1 MAETE
6 VARVAEQS
14 LAPPSRCRPP
24 PSRRGAAAQEIFARR
39 RARRAPPGPRAP
51 GRRIQGRVGDSWV
64 ETVSREVYG
73 PLFVANATS
82 RGGHAWRKESGTF
95 RTRDIPLAVAAAAT
109 ILASQTAV
117 AAAATVAVTDHRLA
131 YTAVGPA
138 VNDLRVARHSGVFV
152 VRDLASTL
160 VIGAGCTSVTV
171 HKATCPATGVRAFS
185 AALGPGADR
194 AVVANLLRLP
204 TIIARGGTG
213 DDTLESVVAHVEF
226 RGGPGRDRLFGGIRA
241 DVLLA
246 GRGDDVVRGRGG
258 ADHLY
263 GGAGDDVMIAGPG
276 RITRSARRVTTRST
290 DGRALTGYRVGPA
303 RTTSSTSPVTTCCS
317 VDGAR
322 TTSTHSRSSPTASR
336 DYLNAGAGP
345 DYGCR
350 ATPDDTLVGC
360 DEAAK

>member
-1 MAETE
+1 M
-6 VARVAEQS
+6 
-14 LAPPSRCRPP
+14 
-24 PSRRGAAAQEIFARR
+24 
-39 RARRAPPGPRAP
+39 
-51 GRRIQGRVGDSWV
+51 
-64 ETVSREVYG
+64 
-73 PLFVANATS
+73 
-82 RGGHAWRKESGTF
+82 
-95 RTRDIPLAVAAAAT
+95 
-109 ILASQTAV
+109 
-117 AAAATVAVTDHRLA
+117 AVTDHRLA

-276 RITRSARRVTTRST
+276 SDHAFGQAGDDQIYGRTGSDRLQGGPGEDNLIDFSGHDVLFGGRGADYLNTFEIVP
-290 DGRALTGYRVGPA
+290 DGQSG
-303 RTTSSTSPVTTCCS
+303 
-317 VDGAR
+317 
-322 TTSTHSRSSPTASR
+322 